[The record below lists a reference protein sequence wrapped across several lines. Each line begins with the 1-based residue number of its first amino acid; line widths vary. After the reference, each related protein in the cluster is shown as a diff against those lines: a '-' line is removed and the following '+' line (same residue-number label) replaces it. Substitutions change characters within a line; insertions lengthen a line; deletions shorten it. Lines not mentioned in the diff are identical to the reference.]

1 MTRKTLTKNLKML
14 FAAHHYVVHSKDI
27 KEIARVIN
35 VNPIK
40 LHQWM
45 REHQD
50 DWLEC
55 LAYWGRRTKLGDFK
69 LAKNVWSEMIA
80 FDEHLFPS
88 EYPDV
93 LFGDGRVFTEP
104 PTESIKNNALEM
116 RQYKPND
123 LIAQPFV
130 VENLSEEQIHD
141 RIAEE
146 RDFGYTPVKYE
157 KQRLKGYYW
166 WLYPNWCD
174 ADACNGIFSKVFAKA
189 NLFGNLAVGADEK
202 THLVCIENGRFT
214 LTRQVSDNVVL
225 VSDERLL
232 VCL

>member
-14 FAAHHYVVHSKDI
+14 FAAHHYVFKSKDI
-27 KEIARVIN
+27 EAIADVVN
-35 VNPIK
+35 VKPSTIEDYMQSDK
-40 LHQWM
+40 
-45 REHQD
+45 
-50 DWLEC
+50 WLEDIT
-55 LAYWGRRTKLGDFK
+55 YWKGNPPPTEGDLK
-69 LAKNVWSEMIA
+69 LATHVWLQMVT

-104 PTESIKNNALEM
+104 PTESVKNNAIEM

-174 ADACNGIFSKVFAKA
+174 ADGCAGVFSKVFAKT
-189 NLFGNLAVGADEK
+189 NMFGNLVVGADEK
-202 THLVCIENGRFT
+202 THLVCIKNGRFT
-214 LTRQVSDNVVL
+214 LTRQVSDDVVT